1 MRAQP
6 RPAPRCAHELCAPC
20 RKHQCASCCPLKLAS
35 ASAAV
40 EFTGGAQELYLSI
53 NRDHENSRL
62 LQEWSFD
69 QPAFTLFLF
78 DWEDQ
83 PTYSV

>member
-6 RPAPRCAHELCAPC
+6 RPAVRTSCVRPAAT
-20 RKHQCASCCPLKLAS
+20 HQCASGAAPLKLAS

>member
-1 MRAQP
+1 M
-6 RPAPRCAHELCAPC
+6 
-20 RKHQCASCCPLKLAS
+20 
-35 ASAAV
+35 

>member
-1 MRAQP
+1 MPSPGPHPAVRTSCV
-6 RPAPRCAHELCAPC
+6 RPAASISAPRAA
-20 RKHQCASCCPLKLAS
+20 PLKLAS